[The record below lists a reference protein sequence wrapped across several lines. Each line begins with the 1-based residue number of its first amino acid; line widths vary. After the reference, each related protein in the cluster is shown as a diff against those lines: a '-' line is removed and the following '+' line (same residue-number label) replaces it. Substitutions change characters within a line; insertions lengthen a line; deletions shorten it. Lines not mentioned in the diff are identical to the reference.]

1 MAQKNLFT
9 IFMDALF
16 DRENNGTINGYYG
29 EHLVQ
34 RELNLVKL
42 FGRKGEILRNIYI
55 PKEDGETTE
64 VDVVFITVKG
74 IFVIESKN
82 YSGWIFGDE
91 KAYKWT
97 AMLPNKIKNK
107 FYNPIKQNDLHIE
120 HLRKYLD
127 MDIPLFSIIVFSERC
142 ELKKIKLERND
153 VFVIKRDSLY
163 STIRKIWKTAK
174 DSLSEN
180 EVDEIYNKL
189 KKLTNVDKSVA
200 LEHIE
205 NIKKKID
212 V

>member
-9 IFMDALF
+9 IFIDALF
-16 DRENNGTINGYYG
+16 NRENNETIKGYYG

-42 FGRKGEILRNIYI
+42 FGRKGEILRNVYI

-64 VDVVFITVKG
+64 VDVIFITVKG

-91 KAYKWT
+91 KSYKWT
-97 AMLPNKIKNK
+97 AILPNKIKNK

-120 HLRKYLD
+120 YLRKYLD
-127 MDIPLFSIIVFSERC
+127 MDIPLFSIIAFSERC

-153 VFVIKRDSLY
+153 VFVIKRDYLY
-163 STIRKIWKTAK
+163 STIRKIWKTSK

-180 EVDEIYNKL
+180 EVVEVYNKL
-189 KKLTNVDKSVA
+189 KKLTNVDKSVE
-200 LEHIE
+200 LEHIK